1 MEKQIL
7 KDYENWFI
15 GFKKTKK
22 KWSKN
27 CDSECERS
35 LDPVRKFIRK
45 LDKEVYLKI
54 DAEISSKK
62 QDRATLTK
70 AKRLAK
76 GNELDAKYIDLRFD
90 ELWEEIIEDEIQPFI
105 GTFIN
110 KIMTEQS
117 IYERQNKSKPFGG
130 DGFFD

>member
-1 MEKQIL
+1 MKTGLLGL
-7 KDYENWFI
+7 K
-15 GFKKTKK
+15 KPKK

-27 CDSECERS
+27 CDIEFERS
-35 LDPVRKFIRK
+35 IDPVRKFIRK

>member
-27 CDSECERS
+27 CDIEFERS
-35 LDPVRKFIRK
+35 IDLVRKFIRK

-90 ELWEEIIEDEIQPFI
+90 ELWEEVIEDEIQPFI